1 MANFPLGSL
10 TRRNRTGE
18 TNASEMICAL
28 DVGTTKICALI
39 GMVDDKNSLRIVGA
53 GRVPSKGLRRGMVV
67 NTTEATA
74 AIGQAIEEAEAS
86 SGATMES
93 AYVGIAGGHVSALTS
108 KGVVAIGRNGRKITA
123 DDSQRALEQA
133 RNIALP
139 HNREVINAVARA
151 YVVDDQN
158 GILDPVG
165 MYGYRLEVEANI
177 ITGATSAI
185 TNLINCIHA
194 NGLEIDDLVLEPLA
208 SAQAVLTDEERQAGV
223 AVVDIG
229 GGTTDLA
236 IYLESALWHTEVL
249 EVGGDH
255 FVRDVAAGLR
265 MPYDKA
271 EALIK
276 QFGNAV
282 PELVPAT
289 SEVRVGSFGAD
300 GQQMVNQRLLAEII
314 SARAEEVTE
323 LISREVRR
331 SGYDGLLPAGIV
343 LTGGVAQLAG
353 LTELSRKNLE
363 WPVRIGRPSGIDS
376 PVMDLSSPEYST
388 SVGLL
393 QWGLT
398 QGAKPHVVTTSPT
411 SLTWKRVVEFLRRLL
426 PIPTS

>member
-1 MANFPLGSL
+1 MLNFSLGSL
-10 TRRNRTGE
+10 TRRGKADGA
-18 TNASEMICAL
+18 NASELICAL

-39 GMVDDKNSLRIVGA
+39 GTLDENNNLRVTGA

-67 NTTEATA
+67 NTADVTA
-74 AIGQAIEEAEAS
+74 AIGQAIDEAEAS
-86 SGATMES
+86 AGTTMES
-93 AYVGIAGGHVSALTS
+93 AYVGIAGGHISALTS

-123 DDSQRALEQA
+123 DDTQRALEQA

-151 YVVDDQN
+151 YAVDDQN
-158 GILDPVG
+158 GILNPVG

-249 EVGGDH
+249 EIGGDH
-255 FVRDVAAGLR
+255 FIRDVATGLR

-276 QFGNAV
+276 QFGNALPERV
-282 PELVPAT
+282 PPT
-289 SEVRVGSFGAD
+289 SEVRVGSFGAE
-300 GQQMVNQRLLAEII
+300 GQQMINQHMLAEII
-314 SARAEEVTE
+314 NARAEEVTE
-323 LISREVRR
+323 LLSREVRR

-353 LTELSRKNLE
+353 LTELSRKSLE
-363 WPVRIGRPSGIDS
+363 WPVRVGHPNGVGGA
-376 PVMDLSSPEYST
+376 VMDLSSPEYST

-393 QWGLT
+393 LWGLT
-398 QGAKPHVVTTSPT
+398 QGARPHVVAAAPT